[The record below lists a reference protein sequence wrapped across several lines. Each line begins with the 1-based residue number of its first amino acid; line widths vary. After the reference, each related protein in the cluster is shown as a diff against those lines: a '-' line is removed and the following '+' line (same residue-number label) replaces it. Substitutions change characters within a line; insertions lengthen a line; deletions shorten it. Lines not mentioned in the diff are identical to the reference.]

1 MCDDQ
6 RVDHD
11 PNAAIELP
19 EDVGVRHGVACARKA
34 AQSVRVSIGAAA
46 QRRAAFQLAQTQR
59 PPCKDPEPVGCWE
72 SFIKGISSIWS
83 TIDFRTGKETDIA
96 LSKSDPEKGIRS
108 AEDEEKEKK
117 RKALQVR
124 ARHMFSRIL

>member
-19 EDVGVRHGVACARKA
+19 EDVGVRHDVACARKA

-46 QRRAAFQLAQTQR
+46 QRRGACVGARRTCGATES
-59 PPCKDPEPVGCWE
+59 PEEGN
-72 SFIKGISSIWS
+72 
-83 TIDFRTGKETDIA
+83 
-96 LSKSDPEKGIRS
+96 LSRGY
-108 AEDEEKEKK
+108 
-117 RKALQVR
+117 
-124 ARHMFSRIL
+124 M

>member
-19 EDVGVRHGVACARKA
+19 EDVGVRHDVACARKA

-46 QRRAAFQLAQTQR
+46 QRRGACVVCATHLRRQVSPPLAALDTN
-59 PPCKDPEPVGCWE
+59 GY
-72 SFIKGISSIWS
+72 
-83 TIDFRTGKETDIA
+83 TGSPLVNPTYYC
-96 LSKSDPEKGIRS
+96 S
-108 AEDEEKEKK
+108 
-117 RKALQVR
+117 
-124 ARHMFSRIL
+124 

>member
-1 MCDDQ
+1 MSLLQ
-6 RVDHD
+6 NEKSTLEAILEEELEVD
-11 PNAAIELP
+11 NFK
-19 EDVGVRHGVACARKA
+19 G
-34 AQSVRVSIGAAA
+34 
-46 QRRAAFQLAQTQR
+46 
-59 PPCKDPEPVGCWE
+59 PEPVGCWE

-83 TIDFRTGKETDIA
+83 TIDLRTRKETDIA